1 MKKVRLLQSIHLK
14 FVLIYVLLILIAM
27 QIIGVYFARQLEK
40 ELVNNFRTSLQE
52 RTDLLTY
59 NIGQEMVKNRD
70 DDSPTLEED
79 LKTILRDFASRP
91 NLASNDMNDI
101 SEVRVIDQ
109 NRRIIATSNSN
120 PQQIIGKKTNDLAIT
135 NALLAGTNSDNVFV
149 DQSGQRIRVMI
160 QPIRLQD
167 KVGASQSNST
177 NKNGKVQSSEEI
189 LGAIYLT
196 ASMEPVYDQMS
207 NINQIFK
214 AGTVIALFITAILGV
229 FLAQTITR
237 PMSEMRKQALEM
249 AKGNFTR
256 KAKVYGY
263 DEIGQLALTFNN
275 LTRKLQEAQATTEG
289 ERRKLSSVLAHMTDG
304 VIATDRKGRVILIND
319 PAAAMLNVSRETV
332 LSDPVVSL
340 LDLEETHTFESLL
353 ANQESLIL
361 DFSTKSDPFILRAT
375 ISAIQKETGFINGII
390 IVLHDITEQEKI
402 DQDRREFVANV
413 SHELRTP
420 LTTMRSYLDA
430 LAEGAWQDKELAP
443 TFLNVTQTETERMIR
458 LVNDL
463 LQLSK
468 LDSQDYRFSRDPIN
482 FVKFYHYIIDRFEMT
497 IEQGIS
503 FVRDLPNEA
512 IYVAIDQDKITQVLD
527 NIISNAIKYS
537 PEGGTITFS
546 IAQHTHE
553 IVVSI
558 KDQGMGIPKSNL
570 AKIFERFYRVDKAR
584 TRKLG
589 GTGLGLAI
597 AKEIIEA
604 HDGRIWA
611 DSQEGKGTTIYFTL
625 PIESEN
631 DDEWE

>member
-1 MKKVRLLQSIHLK
+1 MKKVRFFQSIHLK

-27 QIIGVYFARQLEK
+27 QIIGVYFVRQLEK
-40 ELVNNFRTSLQE
+40 ELVNNFTNSLTE
-52 RTDLLTY
+52 RVGLLAY
-59 NIGQEMVKNRD
+59 NIEQELEKTRND
-70 DDSPTLEED
+70 TSPTLEED
-79 LKTILRDFASRP
+79 LEVVLRDFASMQGI
-91 NLASNDMNDI
+91 SSKDI
-101 SEVRVIDQ
+101 LEVRVIDP
-109 NRRIIATSNSN
+109 NRRIIGTSNPN
-120 PQQIIGKKTNDLAIT
+120 PEQIVGKKINDLAVT
-135 NALLAGTNSDNVFV
+135 NALLAGTSSNKVYRK
-149 DQSGQRIRVMI
+149 SGDRIRVLTV
-160 QPIRLQD
+160 PIRLQD
-167 KVGASQSNST
+167 DVGGNAST
-177 NKNGKVQSSEEI
+177 NPNNRESLQSEQEI
-189 LGAIYLT
+189 LGAVYLIAT
-196 ASMEPVYDQMS
+196 MEPVYEQMRK
-207 NINQIFK
+207 INSIF
-214 AGTVIALFITAILGV
+214 ASGTVISLVITALLGV

-249 AKGNFTR
+249 AKGNFSR

-319 PAAAMLNVSRETV
+319 PAASMLNVSRETV
-332 LSDPVVSL
+332 LSEPIVTL
-340 LDLEETHTFESLL
+340 LGLDETHTFESLL
-353 ANQESLIL
+353 ANQDSLIL
-361 DFSTKSDPFILRAT
+361 DFSTKTEPFILRAT
-375 ISAIQKETGFINGII
+375 VSAIQKETGFINGII

-430 LAEGAWQDKELAP
+430 LAEGAWQDKEIAP
-443 TFLNVTQTETERMIR
+443 SFLHVTQTETERMIR

-468 LDSQDYRFSRDPIN
+468 LDSEDYRFSRDPVN
-482 FVKFYHYIIDRFEMT
+482 FVNFYHYIIDRFEMT
-497 IEQGIS
+497 IEQGIT
-503 FVRDLPNEA
+503 FVRELPDEA
-512 IYVAIDQDKITQVLD
+512 IYVAVDQDKITQVLD

-546 IAQHTHE
+546 IEQHTHE

-570 AKIFERFYRVDKAR
+570 SKIFERFYRVDKAR

-611 DSQEGKGTTIYFTL
+611 ESKEGVGTSIYFTL

-631 DDEWE
+631 DEEWE